1 MESDFGDTFRIEN
14 AGLVTDAGI
23 FALQNISR
31 RFQEVFPNILTETYT
46 PARFHF
52 RHTGTSRTN
61 ASIRAFATGLF
72 GETAA
77 ENVVYEPIPEVDWL
91 LRPFDFCPAYSEETA
106 DWDLQREAFR
116 QGPEIQELI
125 QQVNSKLGFHST
137 NQMDFDRVMTMW
149 NWCRFKI
156 ASTFETSNSETGAH
170 CPWCAP
176 FSVAHHLI
184 LEYYEDLGFFYSSG
198 YGVRNQRL
206 LENLNCGVLQDLLR
220 HMQSENDADAMARIF
235 VTYTEEVQAMLVAL
249 GSFRDVWPIHQH
261 NFAQQ
266 SSRNWLTSLI
276 ASFSS
281 NLAVVRFE

>member
-235 VTYTEEVQAMLVAL
+235 VTYTEEV
-249 GSFRDVWPIHQH
+249 
-261 NFAQQ
+261 
-266 SSRNWLTSLI
+266 
-276 ASFSS
+276 
-281 NLAVVRFE
+281 